1 MNTDINQEAI
11 AKIAKLNDEYRRGTK
26 FTVTR
31 GVQELVDFLGLIEA
45 VRKYKNFN
53 EDNDPYGEH
62 DFGVLYWC
70 AEKIFWKIDYY
81 DELFEGWRDPL
92 DPTCNR
98 VLTILLAEE
107 Y

>member
-11 AKIAKLNDEYRRGTK
+11 AKIAKINDEYRRGTK
-26 FTVTR
+26 FTVTP

-45 VRKYKNFN
+45 VREYKDFN

-62 DFGVLYWC
+62 DFGSLTWDGN
-70 AEKIFWKIDYY
+70 KLFWKIDYH
-81 DELFEGWRDPL
+81 DQELKYGMDPL
-92 DPTCNR
+92 DPACNR
-98 VLTILLAEE
+98 VLMIMLAEE